1 MNAYSSAFAA
11 HASPLPDLGAVLDR
25 SSFFAVI
32 EAAIRVAEE
41 GSAPVLMLVELA
53 WRAASTDCFGEAAT
67 AQLVSNAPL
76 RIAEALGGNGFI
88 CALGET
94 RLAVL
99 AASDS
104 STSAATLGAAMIA
117 SLACPA
123 QPEASSTTPDPVL
136 AMAIWGADGETP
148 EELFV
153 AADLALHAKMR
164 GQTEERANTWRSS
177 PVLGRSDVSQPV
189 DGIRLRRSPL
199 WP

>member
-1 MNAYSSAFAA
+1 MNAHSSAFAA
-11 HASPLPDLGAVLDR
+11 HASPLPDLGTVLDR

-32 EAAIRVAEE
+32 EAAIRVAEQ

-67 AQLVSNAPL
+67 ARLVSTAPL
-76 RIAEALGGNGFI
+76 RIADALGGNGFI

-104 STSAATLGAAMIA
+104 STPATTLGAAMIA
-117 SLACPA
+117 SLARPA
-123 QPEASSTTPDPVL
+123 QPEASFVTPDPVL
-136 AMAIWGADGETP
+136 AMAVWGVDGETP

-153 AADLALHAKMR
+153 AADLALHAKLR
-164 GQTEERANTWRSS
+164 GQTGDGASIWRSS
-177 PVLGRSDVSQPV
+177 PVLGRSDVSQSV